1 MLTSIV
7 GSHVT
12 SMKYVSPWVAMIND
26 TCQATA
32 DRHTERPVPPPT
44 GGLLGVSSGSR
55 TADRPIAEPRIRSG
69 QTRAATTLNR
79 TQMPIPSRQP
89 PISAIGSA
97 NPDATAAV
105 APSTV
110 EYRPVTSGTSVGEVP
125 LHQFGDHDV
134 ADRDRGAHHDGA
146 DPQVGDAPR
155 E

>member
-7 GSHVT
+7 GSQVT

-32 DRHTERPVPPPT
+32 DRHTDRPVPPPI
-44 GGLLGVSSGSR
+44 GGLLAVLSGFR
-55 TADRPIAEPRIRSG
+55 AGDRRIRNG

-89 PISAIGSA
+89 PSSAIGSA

-110 EYRPVTSGTSVGEVP
+110 VYNPVTSGTSPGKSRFTSSGTTTLPTAIAAPITMVP
-125 LHQFGDHDV
+125 IH
-134 ADRDRGAHHDGA
+134 R
-146 DPQVGDAPR
+146 
-155 E
+155 